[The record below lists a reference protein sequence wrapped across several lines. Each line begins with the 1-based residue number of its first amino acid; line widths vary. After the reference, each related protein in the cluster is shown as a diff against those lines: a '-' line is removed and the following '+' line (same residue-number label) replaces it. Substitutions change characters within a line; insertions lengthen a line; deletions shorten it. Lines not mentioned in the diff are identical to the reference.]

1 MELTMRRNGVVEGCP
16 EERQMSRDGEQSYM
30 RVNGFTYPPLQIN
43 IRQHGLAV
51 ATLSEASMGQ

>member
-16 EERQMSRDGEQSYM
+16 EERRTKKGRGEQSYKSQWLHQS
-30 RVNGFTYPPLQIN
+30 PLQIN